1 MDSIP
6 LSSIFFKNI
15 KFSRENVTLLK
26 ITIIKLSKKHFKV
39 KVFIFQI
46 SSLDNDLNYFR
57 VIRIQMDQSNLKIF
71 YELCSMT

>member
-26 ITIIKLSKKHFKV
+26 ITIIKLSKKHFKI

-46 SSLDNDLNYFR
+46 SSLDNDLNYF
-57 VIRIQMDQSNLKIF
+57 IRIQMDQSNLKIF
-71 YELCSMT
+71 YELCKVP